1 MNNLTIH
8 NLYINEEEKLCY
20 INNKS
25 IQLTK
30 AEYDLL
36 LVFLTH
42 RNKVFTREELKL
54 IIDKEKIKDRAI
66 DAAISRLRKKIGE
79 YSKYIVT
86 RSGFG
91 YSFIDKE

>member
-8 NLYINEEEKLCY
+8 DLYINEEEKLCY
-20 INNKS
+20 INDKS

-36 LVFLTH
+36 VVFLTH

-66 DAAISRLRKKIGE
+66 DAAISRLRKKIGK